1 MQFTSFT
8 FAIFFLIFI
17 CLYHLASSS
26 KKNLQQILLLGAN
39 FIFYAFADFR
49 FLPFLIYA
57 IFASYLESF
66 VLSKRK
72 NKILLAISIFALFI
86 PLLFFKYIPKDYH
99 KNIIFPLGLS
109 FFTFQS
115 ISYVV
120 DVYKGKITAKSLFKT
135 ALFISFFPCI
145 TSGPIQRANNLFPQ
159 LEKIHCFDYDNAT
172 DGLKLFAWGLFKKL
186 CIADRIALYVNFVY
200 ADIGNM
206 SAFALLMATILYSFQ
221 IYTDFSGYSDM
232 ATGIAKYLGFDI
244 GKNFDHP
251 YLSSSVGEFW
261 RKWHISLSSWLKDY
275 VYIPLGGSRVSLP
288 RVYFNLLATFL
299 VSGVW
304 HGAGWTFVVW
314 GLIHG
319 ALQCVERGTKDFQA
333 KVPKPIK
340 IAITFILVSFAWI
353 FFRAS
358 SLSDALAVL
367 KGISHLPADAIIFF
381 QLKNAIGLK
390 EAIRTAFALTD
401 DSFGGFTGMAKLMLS
416 FVLFVCIELATLKT
430 NGLELIKQK
439 PLIVRWIGYY
449 LFILAI
455 YLFSST
461 GLSSN
466 FIYNR
471 F

>member
-1 MQFTSFT
+1 MQFTSFS
-8 FAIFFLIFI
+8 FVIFFSVFI
-17 CLYHLASSS
+17 CLYHLAVRL
-26 KKNLQQILLLGAN
+26 KNNLQQILLLGAN

-49 FLPFLIYA
+49 FLPSLIYA

-66 VLSKRK
+66 ILSKRK
-72 NKILLAISIFALFI
+72 NKILLAISIFALLI

-99 KNIIFPLGLS
+99 KSIIFPLGLS

-120 DVYKGKITAKSLFKT
+120 DVYKGKMTAQSLFKT

-145 TSGPIQRANNLFPQ
+145 TSGPIQRANNLIPQ
-159 LEKIHCFDYDNAT
+159 LEKIHRFDYDNAT

-221 IYTDFSGYSDM
+221 IYADFSGYSDM

-251 YLSSSVGEFW
+251 YLSSSVGDFW

-299 VSGVW
+299 VSGIW
-304 HGAGWTFVVW
+304 HGAGWNFVLW
-314 GLIHG
+314 GLLHG
-319 ALQCVERGTKDFQA
+319 VVG
-333 KVPKPIK
+333 
-340 IAITFILVSFAWI
+340 
-353 FFRAS
+353 
-358 SLSDALAVL
+358 
-367 KGISHLPADAIIFF
+367 
-381 QLKNAIGLK
+381 
-390 EAIRTAFALTD
+390 
-401 DSFGGFTGMAKLMLS
+401 
-416 FVLFVCIELATLKT
+416 
-430 NGLELIKQK
+430 
-439 PLIVRWIGYY
+439 
-449 LFILAI
+449 
-455 YLFSST
+455 
-461 GLSSN
+461 
-466 FIYNR
+466 
-471 F
+471 